1 MCGIAGFAPKPDRPF
16 LDAATL
22 QRMTGL
28 LAHRGPDA
36 ETFMLDQG
44 FGFGH
49 RRLSIID
56 VEGGDNPL
64 SDPDGIVS
72 LVFNGEIYNHAELRA
87 ELEAKGARP
96 RTRSDGEVI
105 VHGYLVFGLD
115 GMLERLRG
123 MFAFALLDRRDRTLH
138 LARDPFGIKPLY
150 HSTTR
155 DALVFGSEIKAITGA
170 LPGPW
175 ELSRRGLLQSASL
188 GFTMAPETIFERV
201 QCLPP
206 GHVAT
211 WRKGHLGFRP
221 YHELSFVPD
230 REPADPERLWHEFQE
245 AVRRHLMSEVPLGA
259 FLSGGVDS
267 AAVVAAMGEAGGDL
281 IDAVTVGVDAPGMD
295 ERAHARATARAL
307 KNVLLHEEIAK
318 PSITEL
324 LPKLAWHLDQP
335 FADSSAAPTWLV
347 SEAARRHVTVALS
360 GDGGDE
366 NFAGYRR
373 TRFDVLEDRIRR
385 RVPETLGRH
394 LIGPLGRAWPCSPR
408 LPQPLRAG
416 TLLKN
421 VGSDWLEAYIR
432 SMARIPEVRA
442 RRLLN
447 GDALGPEPLRIG
459 FEGHAQRVNHLDPL
473 SRTLAMDFRTWLTD
487 DILVKVDRM
496 SMAHSLE
503 VRVPLLDTD
512 FVTYAAG
519 LPTTA
524 KLRNGRGK
532 HLFRQALRNRIPDDV
547 LDRPKQGFHLPI
559 DAWLTGPLQLRLQNL
574 AANRQARIADYV
586 DLDMVQHS
594 IEEHAQRSADRSTEL
609 WFVLML
615 DAFLEHGA
623 QTATAEHSLRNDA
636 PTAIRVREAAS

>member
-1 MCGIAGFAPKPDRPF
+1 MCGIAGFAPKPDRPL

-22 QRMTGL
+22 QRMAGM

-36 ETFMLDQG
+36 ETFMMDRG
-44 FGFGH
+44 FGLAH

-56 VEGGDNPL
+56 VAGGDNPL
-64 SDPDGIVS
+64 EDPDGRVS
-72 LVFNGEIYNHAELRA
+72 LVFNGEIYNHRELRA
-87 ELEAKGARP
+87 DLEASGSRP
-96 RTRSDGEVI
+96 YSRSDGEVI
-105 VHGYLVFGLD
+105 VHGYLTWGLD
-115 GMLERLRG
+115 GMLAKLRG
-123 MFAFALLDRRDRTLH
+123 MFAFALYDRQDRILH

-175 ELSRRGLLQSASL
+175 DISRRGLMQSACL
-188 GFTMAPETIFERV
+188 GFTLAPETIFERV
-201 QCLPP
+201 QSLPP

-211 WRKGHLGFRP
+211 WREGRLSFRP
-221 YHELSFVPD
+221 YHTRTFAPD
-230 REPADPERLWHEFQE
+230 REPADPDELWHRFRETVE
-245 AVRRHLMSEVPLGA
+245 RHLMSEVPLGA

-267 AAVVAAMGEAGGDL
+267 AAVVAAMGETSDDM

-295 ERAHARATARAL
+295 ERVHARMTASALGNIRLHEETARA
-307 KNVLLHEEIAK
+307 
-318 PSITEL
+318 SITEL

-335 FADSSAAPTWLV
+335 FADSSAAPTWMV
-347 SEAARRHVTVALS
+347 SEAARRHVAVALS

-373 TRFDVLEDRIRR
+373 TRFDVLEDSIRR
-385 RVPETLGRH
+385 HVPEHIGRH
-394 LIGPLGRAWPCSPR
+394 LIGPLGRAWPSSPR

-421 VGSDWLEAYIR
+421 VGSDWLDAYIR
-432 SMARIPEVRA
+432 SMARIPETRA

-447 GDALGPEPLRIG
+447 PDILTSEPLRAS
-459 FEGHAQRVNHLDPL
+459 FEGHAKAAEHLDPL
-473 SRTLAMDFRTWLTD
+473 SRTLAMDFRTWLAD

-519 LPTTA
+519 PPTDA
-524 KLRNGRGK
+524 KLRRGRGK
-532 HLFRQALRNRIPDDV
+532 QLFRKALRNRIPDQV
-547 LDRPKQGFHLPI
+547 LDRPKQGFHLPL
-559 DAWLTGPLQLRLQNL
+559 DAWLTGPLQLRLQAL
-574 AANRQARIADYV
+574 ASNRTGPIAEYV
-586 DLDMVQHS
+586 DLDLLRTS
-594 IEEHAQRSADRSTEL
+594 IDEHTHRTADRSSEL
-609 WFVLML
+609 WFALML
-615 DAFLEHGA
+615 DAFLTHGA
-623 QTATAEHSLRNDA
+623 QAAHPA
-636 PTAIRVREAAS
+636 PALEASA

>member
-1 MCGIAGFAPKPDRPF
+1 MCGIAGFAPKPDRPA

-22 QRMTGL
+22 QRMAGM

-36 ETFMLDQG
+36 ETFMVDQG
-44 FGFGH
+44 FGLAH

-64 SDPDGIVS
+64 EDPDGAVS
-72 LVFNGEIYNHAELRA
+72 LVFNGEIYNHLDLRA

-96 RTRSDGEVI
+96 CTGSDGEVI
-105 VHGYLVFGLD
+105 VHGYLAWGLD
-115 GMLERLRG
+115 GMLARIRG
-123 MFAFALLDRRDRTLH
+123 MFAFALYDRRDRVLY

-150 HSTTR
+150 HSITR

-175 ELSRRGLLQSASL
+175 EMSRRGLLQSACL
-188 GFTMAPETIFERV
+188 GFTLAPETIFERV

-206 GHVAT
+206 GNVAT
-211 WRKGHLGFRP
+211 WREGRLDFRP
-221 YHELSFVPD
+221 YHTLTFAPD
-230 REPADPERLWHEFQE
+230 RERSDPYELWHRFRTTVE
-245 AVRRHLMSEVPLGA
+245 RHLMSEVPLGA

-267 AAVVAAMGEAGGDL
+267 AAVVTAMGETSGRT

-295 ERAHARATARAL
+295 ERDHARMTAGAL
-307 KNVLLHEEIAK
+307 GNIRLHEEVARA
-318 PSITEL
+318 SITEL

-335 FADSSAAPTWLV
+335 FADSSAAPTWMV

-385 RVPETLGRH
+385 RVPAPIGRH
-394 LIGPLGRAWPCSPR
+394 FIEPLGRAWPSSPR
-408 LPQPLRAG
+408 LPRPLRAG

-421 VGSDWLEAYIR
+421 VGSDWLDAYIR
-432 SMARIPEVRA
+432 SMARIPETRA

-447 GDALGPEPLRIG
+447 QDVLPEEPLRSG
-459 FEGHAQRVNHLDPL
+459 FEGHAKAAEGLDPL
-473 SRTLAMDFRTWLTD
+473 SRTLAMDFRTWLAD

-519 LPTTA
+519 LPTDA
-524 KLRNGRGK
+524 KLSKGRGK
-532 HLFRQALRNRIPDDV
+532 QLFRKALRNRIPHQV
-547 LDRPKQGFHLPI
+547 LDRRKQGFHLPL
-559 DAWLTGPLQLRLQNL
+559 DAWLTGPLQLRLRSL
-574 AANRQARIADYV
+574 ASDRRARIADYL
-586 DLDMVQHS
+586 DLDLLKGS
-594 IEEHAQRSADRSTEL
+594 IEEHTQRSADRSTEL
-609 WFVLML
+609 WFALML
-615 DAFLEHGA
+615 DAFLTHGA
-623 QTATAEHSLRNDA
+623 QATASQHL
-636 PTAIRVREAAS
+636 EAASL

>member
-22 QRMTGL
+22 ARMTGL

-36 ETFMLDQG
+36 ETFMIDQG
-44 FGFGH
+44 FGLGH

-56 VEGGDNPL
+56 VDGGDNPL
-64 SDPDGIVS
+64 NDPDGAVS
-72 LVFNGEIYNHAELRA
+72 LVFNGEIYNHLELRA

-105 VHGYLVFGLD
+105 VHGYLAYGLE
-115 GMLERLRG
+115 GILARLRG
-123 MFAFALLDRRDRTLH
+123 MFAFALFDRRDRTLN

-150 HSTTR
+150 HSITR
-155 DALVFGSEIKAITGA
+155 DALVFGSEIKAITGG

-175 ELSRRGLLQSASL
+175 DVSRRGLLQSAAL
-188 GFTMAPETIFERV
+188 GFTLAPETIYERV
-201 QCLPP
+201 QSLPP
-206 GHVAT
+206 GHAAT
-211 WRKGHLGFRP
+211 WRDGCLSLKP
-221 YHELSFVPD
+221 YHTLTFAPD
-230 REPADPERLWHEFQE
+230 REPADPDELWHRFRNT
-245 AVRRHLMSEVPLGA
+245 VDRHLMSEVPLGA

-267 AAVVAAMGEAGGDL
+267 AAVVAAMGEVADRP
-281 IDAVTVGVDAPGMD
+281 IDAITVGVTAPGMD
-295 ERAHARATARAL
+295 ERAHARETADAL
-307 KNVLLHEEIAK
+307 KNVRLHEEVADA
-318 PSITEL
+318 SITEL

-347 SEAARRHVTVALS
+347 SKAARRHVTVALS

-385 RVPETLGRH
+385 RVPEPLGRH
-394 LIGPLGRAWPCSPR
+394 LIGPLGRAWPSSPR

-416 TLLKN
+416 TLLTN
-421 VGSDWLEAYIR
+421 VGCDWLEAYIR
-432 SMARIPEVRA
+432 SMARIPESRA

-447 GDALGPEPLRIG
+447 PDILTPEPLRTG
-459 FEGHAQRVNHLDPL
+459 FENHARAASGLDPL
-473 SRTLAMDFRTWLTD
+473 SRTLAMDFRTWLAD

-519 LPTTA
+519 LPTEA
-524 KLRNGRGK
+524 KLRRGRGK
-532 HLFRQALRNRIPDDV
+532 QLFRRALRNRIPDSV
-547 LDRPKQGFHLPI
+547 LDRPKQGFHLPL
-559 DAWLTGPLQLRLQNL
+559 DAWLTGPLQLRLRDL
-574 AANRQARIADYV
+574 ATDRSGPVADYV
-586 DLDMVQHS
+586 DLDMVSAS
-594 IEEHAQRSADRSTEL
+594 IEEHAERRADRSTEL

-615 DAFLEHGA
+615 DSFLKNGA
-623 QTATAEHSLRNDA
+623 HAAGSEQDGAAADA
-636 PTAIRVREAAS
+636 VQRMEAVS